1 VRRLCL
7 FLAVLCACAA
17 MRSTDPLNWSELQS
31 EHFQLRTDLTP
42 EDARQAIAD
51 LELLRAALLA
61 AGWHSSLAGQGRTLV
76 VELASGAELRE
87 FAHKGIEGF
96 VATDAFH
103 QPIMVVS
110 ADRDL
115 DDQQVLEHELAHVIT
130 NAFLVRNPRWVAE
143 GTACYLETLKLD
155 RKRKK
160 LFVGGVNADRIVFLQ
175 RYPVLDYSTLMQTGR
190 EVEEMT
196 PEAGYAFETGAWLL
210 VHWLVDTR
218 AKRFDAQDRSR
229 RGACAARRSAAAL
242 ARI

>member
-1 VRRLCL
+1 
-7 FLAVLCACAA
+7 
-17 MRSTDPLNWSELQS
+17 MRSTDLLNWSELQS

-175 RYPVLDYSTLMQTGR
+175 RYPVLDYSTLMQNRPGGR
-190 EVEEMT
+190 KDDSRSSIRFRDGGVA
-196 PEAGYAFETGAWLL
+196 AG
-210 VHWLVDTR
+210 
-218 AKRFDAQDRSR
+218 
-229 RGACAARRSAAAL
+229 AL
-242 ARI
+242 ARRHAGEAVRRAGSIAPRCMRCAPICCGSRPDMMRLRSARK